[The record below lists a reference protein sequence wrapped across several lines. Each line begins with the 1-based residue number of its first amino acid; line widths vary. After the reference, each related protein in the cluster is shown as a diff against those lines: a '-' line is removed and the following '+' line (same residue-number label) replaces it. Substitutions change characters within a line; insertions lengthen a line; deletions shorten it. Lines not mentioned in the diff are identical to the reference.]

1 MRFLI
6 DAQLPPLLCQFFV
19 ERDHDASHVFET
31 FKHDADDGI
40 IFQHARATRAVV
52 VTKDEDFAARSDAT
66 EQGASPQILWLR
78 IGNCRNRA
86 LLATISS
93 AWPDIEAALVRG
105 ERIVE
110 LRGD

>member
-1 MRFLI
+1 VRFLV

-19 ERDHDASHVFET
+19 ERGHDASHVFE
-31 FKHDADDGI
+31 FFEHDAADAI
-40 IFQHARATRAVV
+40 IFEHARTISAVV
-52 VTKDEDFAARSDAT
+52 VTKDEDFAARSDVT
-66 EQGASPQILWLR
+66 ELGASPQILWLR

-86 LLATISS
+86 LLATIAR
-93 AWPDIEAALVRG
+93 AWPDIQAALVRG

>member
-19 ERDHDASHVFET
+19 ERGHDAAHVFES
-31 FKHDADDGI
+31 FEHDSADAI
-40 IFQHARATRAVV
+40 IFEHARTTAAVV
-52 VTKDEDFAARSDAT
+52 VTKDEDFAARSDAAT
-66 EQGASPQILWLR
+66 QGVPPQILWLR

-86 LLATISS
+86 LLATVAR
-93 AWPDIEAALVRG
+93 AWPDIQAALLRG